1 MMFSNPMVKKGI
13 IIVAIILFAAISLF
27 FVENFI

>member
-1 MMFSNPMVKKGI
+1 MVKKGI
-13 IIVAIILFAAISLF
+13 IISAIILFAAISLF